1 MILAAIDCADEDNQ
15 QVCSD
20 FGITGFP
27 TMKVRLRVPG
37 ACWVSLCFALWPVPL
52 LLNQTDRAIA
62 PKYSPWGFAGRSC
75 FALPQNS
82 AVPWLH
88 PVQLPGD
95 GATGRRGNQNA
106 ALWRNIEAGSLLG

>member
-62 PKYSPWGFAGRSC
+62 PNTPLGALQAGAVSPFPKTVLC
-75 FALPQNS
+75 
-82 AVPWLH
+82 
-88 PVQLPGD
+88 PGCTQCNCWAMEQQ
-95 GATGRRGNQNA
+95 GGGETKM
-106 ALWRNIEAGSLLG
+106 LLCGETQRLGLC